1 MKRARI
7 HSSNDRTRKVACT
20 VSAAALMLGVSQA
33 ATVGLYFRV
42 NYCADMTY
50 TAAPVSMTAFGI
62 GTNAWE
68 NLMQMDTGYSC
79 SSGSGP
85 YTLSQV
91 VDTTTST
98 GGLNPL
104 PNGSLSITW
113 SADTAN
119 FSGFAG
125 YGGAYPG
132 YGYAGPPSYSYG
144 GGLGG
149 DGHPPPYRT
158 PAQPYPTGEWEVYNS
173 FLRDGV
179 NFAPQQTGNSYS
191 IDITGLKTLFTNT
204 PFAVQLVASS
214 DSMQYLT
221 NAFIID
227 ATANTTQSV
236 IYPSTPTVVDVGDT
250 SWIRGHGGGLSIAS
264 GSLNTDHLKIM
275 GNQAAHGGNKTT
287 GYNFASTI
295 SAAIITDK
303 PVVTMPPQPL
313 LVCGGDSVTWSGYAV
328 GVPPLSYQ
336 WRKNG
341 VPIPGATTTTYGLTH
356 VTIANIGTYDLL
368 VTNLYGSAVSASV
381 VVGDRIT
388 TPPVSNLVVDSNPK
402 GPQHNGFNNGATWL
416 ASSTDGGGLTRTG
429 VMSFSTN
436 IPTQITVAG
445 ATNFNSTTGTIMLW
459 LRSSGLADPLGNPA
473 TLFDRL
479 SGTGTGSGLVL
490 VQESDGTVALQVG
503 SGTDFDATLRS
514 VATPAMDNRWHQIAT
529 VFDQSGSTPAILYVD
544 GQPDASGPLLMGA
557 WSWPSP
563 SQELELGLSHDT
575 NSWQAYNG
583 LLDDVRYYNRV
594 LSPAEI
600 ASAFTGALV
609 DTNALVMQLNFTT
622 APGSGINLT
631 WQCPDAILQS
641 ADVVNGPYTDLPG
654 AVSPYSVSVQS
665 GAKFYRYRGH
675 TPLVIVAN
683 PYLM

>member
-7 HSSNDRTRKVACT
+7 SSSNNRTRKVACT

-42 NYCADMTY
+42 NYCADPTY

-68 NLMQMDTGYSC
+68 NLTQMDTGYSC

-125 YGGAYPG
+125 YGGTYPG
-132 YGYAGPPSYSYG
+132 YSYAGPPSYSYG
-144 GGLGG
+144 GGAGG

-158 PAQPYPTGEWEVYNS
+158 PPQPYPTGEWEVYNS

-179 NFAPQQTGNSYS
+179 NFGPQSGNGYS
-191 IDITGLKTLFTNT
+191 IDINGLKTLFTNT
-204 PFAVQLVASS
+204 PYAVQLVASS

-227 ATANTTQSV
+227 VTGNTTQSV
-236 IYPSTPTVVDVGDT
+236 VYPSTPPVADVGDT
-250 SWIRGHGGGLSIAS
+250 TWIRGHGGGLSTAS
-264 GSLNTDHLKIM
+264 GSLNTTHLKIM
-275 GNQAAHGGNKTT
+275 GNQAAHGGDKVT

-303 PVVTMPPQPL
+303 PVVTMSPQQV
-313 LVCGGDSVTWSGYAV
+313 LVCGGDNVTWSGYAV
-328 GVPPLSYQ
+328 GVPPLTYQ

-341 VPIPGATTTTYGLTH
+341 VAIAGATTTFYNLAH
-356 VTIANIGTYDLL
+356 VTLANVGTYDLL

-381 VVGDRIT
+381 VVGDKIS
-388 TPPVSNLVVDSNPK
+388 TPLIGNLVLDSNPK
-402 GPQHNGFNNGATWL
+402 GPQHNGLNNGATWL
-416 ASSTDGGGLTRTG
+416 ASSTDGGSVTRTG

-436 IPTQITVAG
+436 APSQITVVG
-445 ATNFNSTTGTIMLW
+445 ETNFNTPTGTIMFW
-459 LRSSGLADPLGNPA
+459 MRSRGVADPTGNPA

-479 SGTGTGSGLVL
+479 SGTGSGSGLVV
-490 VQESDGTVALQVG
+490 VQNTDGTVTFQAG
-503 SGTDFDATLRS
+503 SGATFVGILNS
-514 VATPAMDNRWHQIAT
+514 VATPGGDNRWHQVA
-529 VFDQSGSTPAILYVD
+529 VVYDQSGNTPCIFYVD
-544 GQPDASGPLLMGA
+544 GQPDSGGTASIGP

-563 SQELELGLSHDT
+563 SPELELGLSHNT

-583 LLDDVRYYNRV
+583 LMDDVRCYNRV
-594 LSPAEI
+594 LTPTEI
-600 ASAFTGALV
+600 TSAYSGALV
-609 DTNALVMQLNFTT
+609 DTNALVMQLNFTA

-641 ADVVNGPYTDLPG
+641 ASSVNGPYTDVPG

-665 GAKFYRYRGH
+665 AAQFYRYRGH
-675 TPLVIVAN
+675 TPVVIVAN